1 MVNALGFEI
10 GVLFVYGFLLFRMTR
25 LSKILK
31 ALRNDYGQIVMI
43 KNYEAQLLNGD
54 ISVEEKDFNVRNK
67 SKKMLEEEMLYK

>member
-1 MVNALGFEI
+1 
-10 GVLFVYGFLLFRMTR
+10 
-25 LSKILK
+25 
-31 ALRNDYGQIVMI
+31 MI